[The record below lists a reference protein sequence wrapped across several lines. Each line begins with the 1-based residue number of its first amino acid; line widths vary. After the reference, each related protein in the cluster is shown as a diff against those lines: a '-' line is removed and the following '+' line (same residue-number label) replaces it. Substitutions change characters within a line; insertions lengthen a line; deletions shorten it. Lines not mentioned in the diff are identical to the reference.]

1 MLDFVTRTAD
11 LGTTEK
17 LARKE
22 RKYQGQTVTDMRQ
35 DLISRAEATIKAF
48 EAHKGR
54 VLRAPMARSI
64 RNGFEIKI
72 GYGKRNVGF
81 FEGKGVNRIAVIPE
95 FEVQRGRKLVAIDY
109 LQQAVAAVKAG
120 EFDGLLRKALSDM
133 TARFSVEQ
141 EDEPADEQ
149 EDNVVLFAGE

>member
-35 DLISRAEATIKAF
+35 DLITRAQATITAL
-48 EAHKGR
+48 ETHKGR
-54 VLRAPMARSI
+54 PLRAPMARSI
-64 RNGFEIKI
+64 RNGIEVKI

-81 FEGKGVNRIAVIPE
+81 YEGQGDNRIAVIPDRH
-95 FEVQRGRKLVAIDY
+95 FAHDRKLLAIDY
-109 LQQAVAAVKAG
+109 LQQAIAAVEAG
-120 EFDGLLRKALSDM
+120 EFDALLSKALADM
-133 TARFSVEQ
+133 TARFSSVQ
-141 EDEPADEQ
+141 A
-149 EDNVVLFAGE
+149 DNVIQFAAE

>member
-1 MLDFVTRTAD
+1 MTKLDFVTRTSAHNAK
-11 LGTTEK
+11 GTLVAEK
-17 LARKE
+17 
-22 RKYQGQTVTDMRQ
+22 RKYQGQTITDMRQ

-48 EAHKGR
+48 EAHKGGP
-54 VLRAPMARSI
+54 LRAPMARSI

-120 EFDGLLRKALSDM
+120 EFDALLSKALADM

-141 EDEPADEQ
+141 ADEQ

>member
-11 LGTTEK
+11 LGTIEK

-35 DLISRAEATIKAF
+35 DLITRAKATIKAL

-64 RNGFEIKI
+64 RNGIEVKI

-81 FEGKGVNRIAVIPE
+81 YEGQGDNRTAVIPDRH
-95 FEVQRGRKLVAIDY
+95 FAHDRKLLAIDY
-109 LQQAVAAVKAG
+109 LQQAIAAVEAG
-120 EFDGLLRKALSDM
+120 EFDALLSKALADM
-133 TARFSVEQ
+133 TARFSSVQ
-141 EDEPADEQ
+141 PS
-149 EDNVVLFAGE
+149 NVLQFAAE

>member
-35 DLISRAEATIKAF
+35 DLIIRAQATITALQ
-48 EAHKGR
+48 AHKGGP
-54 VLRAPMARSI
+54 LRAPMARSI
-64 RNGFEIKI
+64 RNGIEVKL

-81 FEGKGVNRIAVIPE
+81 FEGQGDNRIAVIPDRH
-95 FEVQRGRKLVAIDY
+95 FPHDRKLLAIDY
-109 LQQAVAAVKAG
+109 LQQAITAVQSG
-120 EFDGLLRKALSDM
+120 EFDALLSKALADM
-133 TARFSVEQ
+133 TARFSGTR
-141 EDEPADEQ
+141 A
-149 EDNVVLFAGE
+149 DNVLQFAAE

>member
-11 LGTTEK
+11 LGTIEK

-35 DLISRAEATIKAF
+35 DLITRAQATIKAL

-64 RNGFEIKI
+64 RNGIEVKI

-81 FEGKGVNRIAVIPE
+81 YEGQGDNRTTVIPDRH
-95 FEVQRGRKLVAIDY
+95 FAHDRKLLAIDY
-109 LQQAVAAVKAG
+109 LQQAIAAVEAG
-120 EFDGLLRKALSDM
+120 EFDALLSKALADM
-133 TARFSVEQ
+133 TARFSSVQ
-141 EDEPADEQ
+141 PS
-149 EDNVVLFAGE
+149 NVLQFAAE